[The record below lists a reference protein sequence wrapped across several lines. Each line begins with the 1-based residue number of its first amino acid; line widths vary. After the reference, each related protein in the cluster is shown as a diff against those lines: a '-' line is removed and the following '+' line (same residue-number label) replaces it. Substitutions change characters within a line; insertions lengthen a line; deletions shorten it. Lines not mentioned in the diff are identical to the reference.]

1 MTNFISGL
9 ELSNL
14 FYLEAVKPVFDKHFP
29 QLHYSAALL
38 GYGSEVLGF
47 DTEMSADHDWGPR
60 LMIFLEEDDFAARHE
75 NIHEALRRELP
86 FEFRGFSTN
95 FSPPD
100 LTDNGTQRLEIIESG
115 LINHHVEIFTARTF
129 FLDYLNFDLRQPIA
143 PADWLTFPEQKL
155 RALTA
160 GAIYHD
166 ETGLR
171 ETLSKFAYYPND
183 VWLYLLA
190 SGWNRISQEEHLM
203 GRAGMV
209 GDEIGSAIIAARLA
223 RDLMRLCFLME
234 KQYAPYPKWFGTAFS
249 QLECAADLSPVL
261 KKVLAAENWRERE
274 KFLAASYEYVAAMH
288 NRLEIM
294 GPLTAKAA
302 NFFGRPFLVIH
313 LHGKFADE
321 ICKLIT
327 DPAVKRLAEKPLI
340 GSLDQFSDSTD
351 ILSDPRWRENLR
363 KLYE

>member
-9 ELSNL
+9 ELSGL
-14 FYLEAVKPVFDKHFP
+14 FYLEAVKPILDAHFP
-29 QLHYSAALL
+29 HLRYGAALI

-60 LMIFLEEDDFAARHE
+60 LMIFLEENDFAARHE
-75 NIHEALRRELP
+75 NIHEVLSRELP

-100 LTDNGTQRLEIIESG
+100 LTDNGTQRLEILENG
-115 LINHHVEIFTARTF
+115 LINHHVEILTLRGF
-129 FLDYLNFDLRQPIA
+129 FLDFLDFDLRQPIE

-155 RALTA
+155 RAITS
-160 GAIYHD
+160 GAIYYD
-166 ETGLR
+166 EIGLR
-171 ETLSKFAYYPND
+171 ETLSKLAYYPHD

-190 SGWNRISQEEHLM
+190 SGWNRIGQEEHLM

-209 GDEIGSAIIAARLA
+209 GDEIGSAIIAARLV

-234 KQYAPYPKWFGTAFS
+234 KQYAPYPKWFGKAFS
-249 QLECAADLSPVL
+249 ELECAAALSPVL
-261 KKVLAAENWRERE
+261 KRVLAAETWRERE
-274 KFLAASYEYVAAMH
+274 KFLAVAYEDIAALH
-288 NRLEIM
+288 NRLEITA
-294 GPLTAKAA
+294 PLTAKAA

-321 ICKLIT
+321 ICQLIT

-351 ILSDPRWRENLR
+351 ILSDARWRENLR